1 MSFKIQAAALIVAFL
16 AFCSISQAE
25 EKPSVP
31 WNIHDTIGLPYWLQ
45 FSIKHRS
52 RYETLD
58 NAFRRGAN
66 GSDQVLA
73 FRTTVFAQAAYENFR
88 IGGEFIDSRI
98 ALDDTG
104 TPVSTTLVN
113 EVELLQAYLAWDSQD
128 FLGTGLEAYAKGGRQ
143 TLDFGSRRLIARN
156 RYRNTINA
164 FTGIDFNLQETGNWQ
179 WRSFF
184 VLPVTR
190 LPNGR
195 ASINRGAIEF
205 DAEAFD
211 IYFTG
216 TFLGLDNLPI
226 QTQGEVYLYYLNE
239 RDTQHAL
246 TKNRDIF
253 TPGIRWYREP
263 VTGQFDFELE
273 TVLQVGTSRAT
284 RSTMDT
290 TDLNHFAYFG
300 HAALGY
306 TFNYPWKPRFIL
318 QYDYASGDK
327 DPNDGKNGRFETL
340 YGARRF
346 EFGPTSIWGAFARAN
361 ISSPGY
367 RIKIKPHQGLSVFL
381 AHRAFWLAEKRD
393 TWTGARL
400 HDSTGQSGDFI
411 GHQLEIRMRWEVAPK
426 LATLETGWAHLFKG
440 EFAKNAPGSPADK
453 DDSDYFYVQT
463 SLHL

>member
-1 MSFKIQAAALIVAFL
+1 MKFKHQAAALIVALL

-25 EKPSVP
+25 EKPPVP
-31 WNIHDTIGLPYWLQ
+31 NIHDTIGLPDWLQ
-45 FSIKHRS
+45 FFIEHRT

-58 NAFRRGAN
+58 NAFRGGAN
-66 GSDQVLA
+66 GGDQVLA
-73 FRTTVFAQAAYENFR
+73 FRTTVFAQATYESFR

-98 ALDDTG
+98 ALDDAG
-104 TPVSTTLVN
+104 TPVNTTLVN
-113 EVELLQAYLAWDSQD
+113 EAELLQAYLAWDSQD

-156 RYRNTINA
+156 RYRNTINT
-164 FTGIDFNLQETGNWQ
+164 FTGIDLNIQNTGNWR

-190 LPNGR
+190 LPNER
-195 ASINRGAIEF
+195 ISINRGIIEF
-205 DAEAFD
+205 DVEDFD

-216 TFLGLDNLPI
+216 TFLRLDNLPE

-239 RDTQHAL
+239 RDTQHVQ

-253 TPGIRWYREP
+253 TPGIRWYRKP

-273 TVLQVGTSRAT
+273 TVLQVGTSHAT
-284 RSTMDT
+284 RLATDT
-290 TDLNHFAYFG
+290 ADLNHFAYFG

-306 TFNYPWKPRFIL
+306 TFDYPWKPRFIL
-318 QYDYASGDK
+318 QYDYASGDE
-327 DPNDGKNGRFETL
+327 DPNDGKNGHFETL

-367 RIKIKPHQGLSVFL
+367 RIKIKPRQNLSAFL

-393 TWTGARL
+393 AWTAARL
-400 HDSTGQSGDFI
+400 RDSSGQSGDFI
-411 GHQLEIRMRWEVAPK
+411 GHQIEIRIRWKVAPK
-426 LATLETGWAHLFKG
+426 LATLEAGWAHLFKG
-440 EFAKNAPGSPADK
+440 EFARDAPLSPADK
-453 DDSDYFYVQT
+453 GDSDYFYVQT
-463 SLHL
+463 SLHF